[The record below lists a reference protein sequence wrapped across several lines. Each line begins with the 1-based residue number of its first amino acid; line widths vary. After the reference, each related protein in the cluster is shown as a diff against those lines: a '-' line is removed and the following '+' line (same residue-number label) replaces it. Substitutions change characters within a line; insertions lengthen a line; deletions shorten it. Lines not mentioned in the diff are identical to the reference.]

1 MKQVSAVYQGKAIS
15 PGVAMGHIAVMRK
28 RTLVIPDYVPEE
40 LEAEKTRFRVAHAAA
55 VEETKALL
63 ESTKASN
70 GAGQA
75 EILDAQLTLL
85 QDEYSVVEPIL
96 EKIGDERCNA
106 AHAAD
111 SVLSE
116 IAAMFAQA
124 DDEYLSQRAADVK
137 DIRER
142 LLLHILEQER
152 VHFDALPE
160 DTILV
165 AAELTPSDT
174 IRLDLRHIAGIAT
187 ETGGYYSHTG
197 IITRNLGI
205 PAVSGLEFDLDA
217 IEDGTCA
224 IVDGETGRFTL
235 SPSEAERQ
243 VFLRERE
250 ELARVVSNLE
260 QYRTRKSCTADG
272 VEGCICANIG
282 TPADAMDAMQKGAE
296 GIGLMRS
303 EFLYMDHEG
312 LPDEETQFAAY
323 REVLE
328 TMAGRPVIV
337 RTLDIGGDK
346 DLPALALPKEDNPFL
361 GFRAIRLCLQRKD
374 LFRVQLRALLRASVY
389 GNLHIMF
396 PMISSL
402 EELREAKAMLAQA
415 REELLAEGVCV
426 APVKVGI
433 MIEIP
438 SAALLADCLAKEV
451 DFFSIGTNDLIQYTL
466 AAERG
471 NASVEYL
478 YTPYQPAVLRLI
490 AMAAKAAEDNGI
502 FCGMCGE
509 AAADPALL
517 PVFWGMGIHELSM
530 SASSVTRARKTLAAC
545 HDGAC
550 RELVHKVLACTSSEQ
565 VKQILN

>member
-1 MKQVSAVYQGKAIS
+1 
-15 PGVAMGHIAVMRK
+15 MGHIAVMRK

-40 LEAEKTRFRVAHAAA
+40 LEAEKTRFRVAHTAA
-55 VEETKALL
+55 VEETQALL

-402 EELREAKAMLAQA
+402 EELREVKAMLAQA

-530 SASSVTRARKTLAAC
+530 SAGSITRARMVLASC
-545 HDGAC
+545 DDHAC

>member
-1 MKQVSAVYQGKAIS
+1 
-15 PGVAMGHIAVMRK
+15 MGHIAVMRK

-40 LEAEKTRFRVAHAAA
+40 LEVEKTRFRAAHAAA

-106 AHAAD
+106 AQAAD
-111 SVLSE
+111 GVLSE

-124 DDEYLSQRAADVK
+124 DDEYLSQRTADVK

-142 LLLHILEQER
+142 LLLHVLEQER
-152 VHFDALPE
+152 MHFDALPE

-217 IEDGTCA
+217 IKDSACA
-224 IVDGETGRFTL
+224 IVDGETGRFIL

-243 VFLRERE
+243 AFLREQE
-250 ELARVVSNLE
+250 ELARVASDLE
-260 QYRTRKSCTADG
+260 QYRTQKSCTAG
-272 VEGCICANIG
+272 GIEGRICANIG
-282 TPADAMDAMQKGAE
+282 TPADARDAMQKGAE

-328 TMAGRPVIV
+328 TMAGQPVIV

-389 GNLHIMF
+389 GDLHIMF
-396 PMISSL
+396 PMVSSL

-415 REELLAEGVCV
+415 REELLAEGEHV

-466 AAERG
+466 AVERG

-490 AMAAKAAEDNGI
+490 AMAARAAEDNGI

>member
-1 MKQVSAVYQGKAIS
+1 
-15 PGVAMGHIAVMRK
+15 MGHIAVMRK

-40 LEAEKTRFRVAHAAA
+40 LEAEKTRFRVAHTAA
-55 VEETKALL
+55 VEETQALL

-260 QYRTRKSCTADG
+260 QYRTRKSCTVDG

-530 SASSVTRARKTLAAC
+530 SAGSITRARMVLASC
-545 HDGAC
+545 DDHAC

>member
-1 MKQVSAVYQGKAIS
+1 
-15 PGVAMGHIAVMRK
+15 MGHIAVMRK

-40 LEAEKTRFRVAHAAA
+40 LEAEKTRFRVAHTAA
-55 VEETKALL
+55 VEETQALL

-402 EELREAKAMLAQA
+402 EESREAKAMLAQA

-530 SASSVTRARKTLAAC
+530 SAGSITRARMVLASC
-545 HDGAC
+545 DDHAC

>member
-1 MKQVSAVYQGKAIS
+1 
-15 PGVAMGHIAVMRK
+15 MGHIAVMRK

-40 LEAEKTRFRVAHAAA
+40 LEAEKTRFRVAHTAA
-55 VEETKALL
+55 VEETQALL

-217 IEDGTCA
+217 IEDGRCA

-530 SASSVTRARKTLAAC
+530 SAGSITRARMVLASC
-545 HDGAC
+545 DDHAC

>member
-1 MKQVSAVYQGKAIS
+1 
-15 PGVAMGHIAVMRK
+15 MGHIAVMRK

-40 LEAEKTRFRVAHAAA
+40 LEAEKTRFRVAHTAA
-55 VEETKALL
+55 VEETQALL

-124 DDEYLSQRAADVK
+124 DDECLSQRAADVK

-224 IVDGETGRFTL
+224 IVDGEAGRFTL

-530 SASSVTRARKTLAAC
+530 SAGSITRARMVLASC
-545 HDGAC
+545 DDHAC

>member
-1 MKQVSAVYQGKAIS
+1 
-15 PGVAMGHIAVMRK
+15 MGHIAVMRK

-40 LEAEKTRFRVAHAAA
+40 LEAEKTRFRVAHTAA
-55 VEETKALL
+55 VEETQALL

-224 IVDGETGRFTL
+224 IADGETGRFTL

-530 SASSVTRARKTLAAC
+530 SAGSITRARMVLASC
-545 HDGAC
+545 DDHAC

>member
-1 MKQVSAVYQGKAIS
+1 M
-15 PGVAMGHIAVMRK
+15 
-28 RTLVIPDYVPEE
+28 
-40 LEAEKTRFRVAHAAA
+40 AHTAA
-55 VEETKALL
+55 VEETQALL

-217 IEDGTCA
+217 NEDGTCA
-224 IVDGETGRFTL
+224 IVDGEAGRFTL

-260 QYRTRKSCTADG
+260 QYRT
-272 VEGCICANIG
+272 
-282 TPADAMDAMQKGAE
+282 
-296 GIGLMRS
+296 
-303 EFLYMDHEG
+303 
-312 LPDEETQFAAY
+312 
-323 REVLE
+323 
-328 TMAGRPVIV
+328 
-337 RTLDIGGDK
+337 
-346 DLPALALPKEDNPFL
+346 
-361 GFRAIRLCLQRKD
+361 CL
-374 LFRVQLRALLRASVY
+374 
-389 GNLHIMF
+389 
-396 PMISSL
+396 
-402 EELREAKAMLAQA
+402 
-415 REELLAEGVCV
+415 
-426 APVKVGI
+426 
-433 MIEIP
+433 
-438 SAALLADCLAKEV
+438 
-451 DFFSIGTNDLIQYTL
+451 
-466 AAERG
+466 
-471 NASVEYL
+471 L
-478 YTPYQPAVLRLI
+478 YTS
-490 AMAAKAAEDNGI
+490 D
-502 FCGMCGE
+502 
-509 AAADPALL
+509 AAD
-517 PVFWGMGIHELSM
+517 
-530 SASSVTRARKTLAAC
+530 
-545 HDGAC
+545 D
-550 RELVHKVLACTSSEQ
+550 
-565 VKQILN
+565 

>member
-1 MKQVSAVYQGKAIS
+1 
-15 PGVAMGHIAVMRK
+15 MGHIAVMRK

-40 LEAEKTRFRVAHAAA
+40 LEVEKTRFRAAHAAA

-106 AHAAD
+106 AQAAD
-111 SVLSE
+111 GVLSE

-124 DDEYLSQRAADVK
+124 DDEYLSQRTADVK

-142 LLLHILEQER
+142 LLLHVLEQER
-152 VHFDALPE
+152 MHFDALPE

-217 IEDGTCA
+217 IKDSACA
-224 IVDGETGRFTL
+224 IVDGETGRFIL

-243 VFLRERE
+243 AFLREQE
-250 ELARVVSNLE
+250 ELARVASDLE
-260 QYRTRKSCTADG
+260 QYRTQKSCTADG
-272 VEGCICANIG
+272 IEGRICANIG
-282 TPADAMDAMQKGAE
+282 TPADARDAMQKGAE

-328 TMAGRPVIV
+328 TMAGQPVIV

-389 GNLHIMF
+389 GDLHIMF
-396 PMISSL
+396 PMVSSL

-415 REELLAEGVCV
+415 REELLAEGEHV

-466 AAERG
+466 AVERG

-490 AMAAKAAEDNGI
+490 AMAARAAEDNGI

-517 PVFWGMGIHELSM
+517 PVFWGMGIHELSI

>member
-1 MKQVSAVYQGKAIS
+1 
-15 PGVAMGHIAVMRK
+15 MGHIAVMRK

-40 LEAEKTRFRVAHAAA
+40 LETEKTRFRAAHAAA
-55 VEETKALL
+55 VEETQALL
-63 ESTKASN
+63 ESAKASN

-106 AHAAD
+106 AQAAD
-111 SVLSE
+111 GVLSE

-137 DIRER
+137 DICER
-142 LLLHILEQER
+142 LLLHILEKER
-152 VHFDALPE
+152 VHFDVLPE

-187 ETGGYYSHTG
+187 ENGGYYSHTG

-217 IEDGTCA
+217 IKDSACA
-224 IVDGETGRFTL
+224 IVDGETGRFIL

-243 VFLRERE
+243 AFLRERE
-250 ELARVVSNLE
+250 ELARVASDLE
-260 QYRTRKSCTADG
+260 QYRTQKSCTADG
-272 VEGCICANIG
+272 IEGRICANIG
-282 TPADAMDAMQKGAE
+282 TPADARDAMQKGAE

-328 TMAGRPVIV
+328 TMAGQPVIV

-389 GNLHIMF
+389 GDLHIMF
-396 PMISSL
+396 PMVSSL
-402 EELREAKAMLAQA
+402 EELREAKAVLAQA
-415 REELLAEGVCV
+415 REELLAEGEHI

-490 AMAAKAAEDNGI
+490 AMAARAAEDNGI

>member
-1 MKQVSAVYQGKAIS
+1 
-15 PGVAMGHIAVMRK
+15 MGHIAVMRK

-40 LEAEKTRFRVAHAAA
+40 LEAEKTRFRVAHTAA
-55 VEETKALL
+55 VEETQALL

-217 IEDGTCA
+217 IKDSACA
-224 IVDGETGRFTL
+224 IVDGETGRFIL

-243 VFLRERE
+243 AFLREQE
-250 ELARVVSNLE
+250 ELARVASDLE
-260 QYRTRKSCTADG
+260 QYRTQKSCTADG
-272 VEGCICANIG
+272 IEGRICANIG
-282 TPADAMDAMQKGAE
+282 TPADARDAMQKGAE

-328 TMAGRPVIV
+328 TMAGQPVIV

-389 GNLHIMF
+389 GDLHIMF
-396 PMISSL
+396 PMVSSL

-415 REELLAEGVCV
+415 REELLAEGEHV

-466 AAERG
+466 AVERG

-490 AMAAKAAEDNGI
+490 AMAARAAEDNGI

>member
-1 MKQVSAVYQGKAIS
+1 
-15 PGVAMGHIAVMRK
+15 MGHIAVMRK

-40 LEAEKTRFRVAHAAA
+40 LEAEKTRFRVAHTAA
-55 VEETKALL
+55 VEETQALL

-530 SASSVTRARKTLAAC
+530 SAGSITRARMVLASC
-545 HDGAC
+545 DDHAC
-550 RELVHKVLACTSSEQ
+550 RELVHKVLACTRSEQ

>member
-1 MKQVSAVYQGKAIS
+1 
-15 PGVAMGHIAVMRK
+15 MGHIAVMRK

-40 LEAEKTRFRVAHAAA
+40 LEAEKTRFRVAHTAA
-55 VEETKALL
+55 VEETQALL

-224 IVDGETGRFTL
+224 IVDGEAGRFTL

-272 VEGCICANIG
+272 VEGRICANIG

-530 SASSVTRARKTLAAC
+530 SAGSITRARMVLASC
-545 HDGAC
+545 DDHAC

>member
-1 MKQVSAVYQGKAIS
+1 
-15 PGVAMGHIAVMRK
+15 MGHIAVMRK

-40 LEAEKTRFRVAHAAA
+40 LEVEKTRFRAAHAAA

-106 AHAAD
+106 AQAAD
-111 SVLSE
+111 GVLSE

-124 DDEYLSQRAADVK
+124 DDEYLSQRTADVK

-142 LLLHILEQER
+142 LLLHVLEQER
-152 VHFDALPE
+152 MHFDALPE

-187 ETGGYYSHTG
+187 ETSGYYSHTG

-217 IEDGTCA
+217 IKDSACA
-224 IVDGETGRFTL
+224 IVDGETGRFIL

-243 VFLRERE
+243 AFLREQE
-250 ELARVVSNLE
+250 ELARVASDLE
-260 QYRTRKSCTADG
+260 QYRTQKSCTADG
-272 VEGCICANIG
+272 IEGRICANIG
-282 TPADAMDAMQKGAE
+282 TPADARDAMQKGAE

-328 TMAGRPVIV
+328 TMAGQPVIV

-389 GNLHIMF
+389 GDLHIMF
-396 PMISSL
+396 PMVSSL

-415 REELLAEGVCV
+415 REELLAEGEHV

-466 AAERG
+466 AVERG

-490 AMAAKAAEDNGI
+490 AMAARAAEDNGI

>member
-1 MKQVSAVYQGKAIS
+1 
-15 PGVAMGHIAVMRK
+15 MGHIAVMRK

-40 LEAEKTRFRVAHAAA
+40 LEAEKTRFRVAHTAA
-55 VEETKALL
+55 VEETQALL

-346 DLPALALPKEDNPFL
+346 DLPALSLPKEDNPFL

-530 SASSVTRARKTLAAC
+530 SAGSITRARMVLASC
-545 HDGAC
+545 DDHAC

>member
-1 MKQVSAVYQGKAIS
+1 
-15 PGVAMGHIAVMRK
+15 MGHIAVMRK

-40 LEAEKTRFRVAHAAA
+40 LEAEKTRFRVAHTAA
-55 VEETKALL
+55 VEETQALL

-224 IVDGETGRFTL
+224 IVDGEAGRFTL

-530 SASSVTRARKTLAAC
+530 SAGSITRARMVLASC
-545 HDGAC
+545 DDHAC

-565 VKQILN
+565 VKQVLN

>member
-1 MKQVSAVYQGKAIS
+1 
-15 PGVAMGHIAVMRK
+15 MGHIAVMRK

-40 LEAEKTRFRVAHAAA
+40 LEAEKTRFRVAHTAA
-55 VEETKALL
+55 VEETQALL

-490 AMAAKAAEDNGI
+490 AMAAKEAEDNGI

-530 SASSVTRARKTLAAC
+530 SAGSITRARMVLASC
-545 HDGAC
+545 DDHAC

>member
-1 MKQVSAVYQGKAIS
+1 
-15 PGVAMGHIAVMRK
+15 MGHIAVMRK

-40 LEAEKTRFRVAHAAA
+40 LEAEKTRFLAAHAAA

-106 AHAAD
+106 AQAAD
-111 SVLSE
+111 GVLSE

-124 DDEYLSQRAADVK
+124 DDEYLSQRTADVK

-142 LLLHILEQER
+142 LLLHVLEQER
-152 VHFDALPE
+152 MHFDALPE

-217 IEDGTCA
+217 IKDSACA
-224 IVDGETGRFTL
+224 IVDGETGRFIL

-243 VFLRERE
+243 AFLREQE
-250 ELARVVSNLE
+250 ELARVASDLE
-260 QYRTRKSCTADG
+260 QYRTQKSCTADG
-272 VEGCICANIG
+272 IEGRICANIG
-282 TPADAMDAMQKGAE
+282 TPADARDAMQKGAE

-328 TMAGRPVIV
+328 TMAGQPVIV

-389 GNLHIMF
+389 GDLHIMF
-396 PMISSL
+396 PMVSSL

-415 REELLAEGVCV
+415 REELLAEGEHV

-466 AAERG
+466 AVERG

-490 AMAAKAAEDNGI
+490 AMAARAAEDNGI

>member
-1 MKQVSAVYQGKAIS
+1 M
-15 PGVAMGHIAVMRK
+15 
-28 RTLVIPDYVPEE
+28 
-40 LEAEKTRFRVAHAAA
+40 
-55 VEETKALL
+55 
-63 ESTKASN
+63 
-70 GAGQA
+70 
-75 EILDAQLTLL
+75 
-85 QDEYSVVEPIL
+85 
-96 EKIGDERCNA
+96 
-106 AHAAD
+106 
-111 SVLSE
+111 
-116 IAAMFAQA
+116 
-124 DDEYLSQRAADVK
+124 
-137 DIRER
+137 
-142 LLLHILEQER
+142 
-152 VHFDALPE
+152 HFDALPE

-217 IEDGTCA
+217 IEDGACA
-224 IVDGETGRFTL
+224 IVDGETGRFIL
-235 SPSEAERQ
+235 SPSETERQ
-243 VFLRERE
+243 AFLRERE

-389 GNLHIMF
+389 GDLHIMF

-415 REELLAEGVCV
+415 REELLVEGEHV

-530 SASSVTRARKTLAAC
+530 SAGSITRARMVLASC
-545 HDGAC
+545 DDHAC

>member
-1 MKQVSAVYQGKAIS
+1 
-15 PGVAMGHIAVMRK
+15 MGHIAVMRK

-40 LEAEKTRFRVAHAAA
+40 LEAEKTRFRVAHTAA
-55 VEETKALL
+55 VEETQALL

-337 RTLDIGGDK
+337 RTLGIGGDK

-530 SASSVTRARKTLAAC
+530 SAGSITRARMVLASC
-545 HDGAC
+545 DDHAC

>member
-1 MKQVSAVYQGKAIS
+1 
-15 PGVAMGHIAVMRK
+15 MGHIAVMRK
-28 RTLVIPDYVPEE
+28 KTLVIPDFVPEE
-40 LEAEKTRFRVAHAAA
+40 LEAEKSRFRAAHTAA
-55 VEETKALL
+55 VEETQTLL
-63 ESTKASN
+63 ESAKASN

-160 DTILV
+160 GTILV
-165 AAELTPSDT
+165 AVELTPSDT

-217 IEDGTCA
+217 IEDGACA
-224 IVDGETGRFTL
+224 IVDGETGRFIL
-235 SPSEAERQ
+235 SPSETERQ
-243 VFLRERE
+243 AFLRERE

-312 LPDEETQFAAY
+312 LPDEETQLAAY

-389 GNLHIMF
+389 GDLHIMF

-415 REELLAEGVCV
+415 REELLVEGEHV

-530 SASSVTRARKTLAAC
+530 SAGSITRARMVLASC
-545 HDGAC
+545 DDHAC

>member
-1 MKQVSAVYQGKAIS
+1 
-15 PGVAMGHIAVMRK
+15 MGHIAVMRK

-40 LEAEKTRFRVAHAAA
+40 LEVEKTRFRAAHAAA

-106 AHAAD
+106 AQAAD
-111 SVLSE
+111 GVLSE

-124 DDEYLSQRAADVK
+124 DDEYLSQRTADVK

-142 LLLHILEQER
+142 LLLHVLEQER
-152 VHFDALPE
+152 MHFDALPE

-217 IEDGTCA
+217 IKDSACA
-224 IVDGETGRFTL
+224 IVDGETGRFIL

-243 VFLRERE
+243 AFLREQE
-250 ELARVVSNLE
+250 ELARVASDLE
-260 QYRTRKSCTADG
+260 QYRTQKSCTADG
-272 VEGCICANIG
+272 IEGRICANIG
-282 TPADAMDAMQKGAE
+282 TPADARDAMQKGAE

-328 TMAGRPVIV
+328 TMAGQPVIV

-389 GNLHIMF
+389 GDLHIMF
-396 PMISSL
+396 PMVSSL

-415 REELLAEGVCV
+415 REELLAEGEHV

-466 AAERG
+466 AVERG

-490 AMAAKAAEDNGI
+490 AMAARAAEANGI

>member
-1 MKQVSAVYQGKAIS
+1 
-15 PGVAMGHIAVMRK
+15 MGHIAVMRK

-40 LEAEKTRFRVAHAAA
+40 LEAEKTRFRVAHTAA
-55 VEETKALL
+55 VEETQALL

-415 REELLAEGVCV
+415 REELLTEGVCV

-530 SASSVTRARKTLAAC
+530 SAGSITRARMVLASC
-545 HDGAC
+545 DDHAC

>member
-1 MKQVSAVYQGKAIS
+1 
-15 PGVAMGHIAVMRK
+15 MGHIAVMRK

-40 LEAEKTRFRVAHAAA
+40 LEAEKTRFRVAHTAA
-55 VEETKALL
+55 VEETQALL

-165 AAELTPSDT
+165 AAELTPTDT

-530 SASSVTRARKTLAAC
+530 SAGSITRARMVLASC
-545 HDGAC
+545 DDHAC

>member
-1 MKQVSAVYQGKAIS
+1 
-15 PGVAMGHIAVMRK
+15 MGHIAVMRK

-40 LEAEKTRFRVAHAAA
+40 LEAEKTRFRVAHTAA
-55 VEETKALL
+55 VEETQALL

-260 QYRTRKSCTADG
+260 QYRTRKSCTADV

-530 SASSVTRARKTLAAC
+530 SAGSITRARMVLASC
-545 HDGAC
+545 DDHAC

>member
-1 MKQVSAVYQGKAIS
+1 
-15 PGVAMGHIAVMRK
+15 MGHIAVMRK

-40 LEAEKTRFRVAHAAA
+40 LEVEKTRFRAAHAAA

-106 AHAAD
+106 AQAAD
-111 SVLSE
+111 GVLSE

-124 DDEYLSQRAADVK
+124 DDEYLSQRTADVK

-142 LLLHILEQER
+142 LLLHVLEQER
-152 VHFDALPE
+152 MHFDALPE

-165 AAELTPSDT
+165 AEELTPSDT

-217 IEDGTCA
+217 IKDSACA
-224 IVDGETGRFTL
+224 IVDGETGRFIL

-243 VFLRERE
+243 AFLREQE
-250 ELARVVSNLE
+250 ELARVASDLE
-260 QYRTRKSCTADG
+260 QYRTQKSCTADG
-272 VEGCICANIG
+272 IEGRICANIG
-282 TPADAMDAMQKGAE
+282 TPADARDAMQKGAE

-328 TMAGRPVIV
+328 TMAGQPVIV

-389 GNLHIMF
+389 GDLHIMF
-396 PMISSL
+396 PMVSSL

-415 REELLAEGVCV
+415 REELLAEGEHV

-451 DFFSIGTNDLIQYTL
+451 DCFSIGTNDLIQYTL
-466 AAERG
+466 AVERG

-490 AMAAKAAEDNGI
+490 AMAARAAEDHGI
-502 FCGMCGE
+502 FCGMCGD

>member
-1 MKQVSAVYQGKAIS
+1 M
-15 PGVAMGHIAVMRK
+15 
-28 RTLVIPDYVPEE
+28 
-40 LEAEKTRFRVAHAAA
+40 
-55 VEETKALL
+55 
-63 ESTKASN
+63 
-70 GAGQA
+70 
-75 EILDAQLTLL
+75 
-85 QDEYSVVEPIL
+85 VEPIL

-530 SASSVTRARKTLAAC
+530 SAGSITRARMVLASC
-545 HDGAC
+545 DDHAC

>member
-1 MKQVSAVYQGKAIS
+1 
-15 PGVAMGHIAVMRK
+15 MGHIAVMRK

-40 LEAEKTRFRVAHAAA
+40 LEAEKTRFRVAHTAA
-55 VEETKALL
+55 VEETQALL

-116 IAAMFAQA
+116 IAALCAQA

-530 SASSVTRARKTLAAC
+530 SAGSITRARMVLASC
-545 HDGAC
+545 DDHAC

>member
-1 MKQVSAVYQGKAIS
+1 
-15 PGVAMGHIAVMRK
+15 MGHIAVMRK

-40 LEAEKTRFRVAHAAA
+40 LETEKTRFRAAHAAA
-55 VEETKALL
+55 VEETQALL
-63 ESTKASN
+63 ESAKASN

-106 AHAAD
+106 AQAAD
-111 SVLSE
+111 GVLSE

-137 DIRER
+137 DICER

-152 VHFDALPE
+152 VHFDVLPE

-187 ETGGYYSHTG
+187 ENGGYYSHTG

-217 IEDGTCA
+217 IKDSACA
-224 IVDGETGRFTL
+224 IVDGETGRFIL

-243 VFLRERE
+243 AFLRERE
-250 ELARVVSNLE
+250 ELARVASDLE
-260 QYRTRKSCTADG
+260 QYRTQKSCTADG
-272 VEGCICANIG
+272 IEGRICANIG
-282 TPADAMDAMQKGAE
+282 TPADARDAMQKGAE

-328 TMAGRPVIV
+328 TMAGQPVIV

-389 GNLHIMF
+389 GDLHIMF
-396 PMISSL
+396 PMVSSL
-402 EELREAKAMLAQA
+402 EELREAKAVLAQA
-415 REELLAEGVCV
+415 REELLAEGEHI

-490 AMAAKAAEDNGI
+490 AMAARAAEDNGI

>member
-1 MKQVSAVYQGKAIS
+1 
-15 PGVAMGHIAVMRK
+15 MGHIAVMRK

-40 LEAEKTRFRVAHAAA
+40 LEAEKTRFRVAHTAA
-55 VEETKALL
+55 VEETQALL

-243 VFLRERE
+243 VFLCERE

-374 LFRVQLRALLRASVY
+374 LFRVQLRALLRESVY

-530 SASSVTRARKTLAAC
+530 SAGSITRARMVLASC
-545 HDGAC
+545 DDHAC

>member
-1 MKQVSAVYQGKAIS
+1 
-15 PGVAMGHIAVMRK
+15 MGHIAVMRK

-40 LEAEKTRFRVAHAAA
+40 LEAEKTRFRVAHTAA
-55 VEETKALL
+55 VEETQALL

-402 EELREAKAMLAQA
+402 EELRETKAMLAQA

-530 SASSVTRARKTLAAC
+530 SAGSITRARMVLASC
-545 HDGAC
+545 DDHAC

>member
-1 MKQVSAVYQGKAIS
+1 
-15 PGVAMGHIAVMRK
+15 MGHIAVMRK

-40 LEAEKTRFRVAHAAA
+40 LEAEKTRFRAAHTAA

-106 AHAAD
+106 AQAAD
-111 SVLSE
+111 GVLSE

-124 DDEYLSQRAADVK
+124 DDEYLSQRTADVK

-142 LLLHILEQER
+142 LLLHVLEQER
-152 VHFDALPE
+152 MHFDALPE

-217 IEDGTCA
+217 IKDSACA
-224 IVDGETGRFTL
+224 IVDGETGRFIL

-243 VFLRERE
+243 AFLREQE
-250 ELARVVSNLE
+250 ELARVASDLE
-260 QYRTRKSCTADG
+260 QYRTQKSCTADG
-272 VEGCICANIG
+272 IEGRICANIG
-282 TPADAMDAMQKGAE
+282 TPADARDAMQKGAE

-328 TMAGRPVIV
+328 TMAGQPVIV

-389 GNLHIMF
+389 GDLHIMF
-396 PMISSL
+396 PMVSSL

-415 REELLAEGVCV
+415 REELLAEGEHV

-530 SASSVTRARKTLAAC
+530 SAGSITRARMVLASC
-545 HDGAC
+545 DDHAC

>member
-1 MKQVSAVYQGKAIS
+1 
-15 PGVAMGHIAVMRK
+15 
-28 RTLVIPDYVPEE
+28 
-40 LEAEKTRFRVAHAAA
+40 
-55 VEETKALL
+55 
-63 ESTKASN
+63 
-70 GAGQA
+70 
-75 EILDAQLTLL
+75 
-85 QDEYSVVEPIL
+85 
-96 EKIGDERCNA
+96 
-106 AHAAD
+106 
-111 SVLSE
+111 
-116 IAAMFAQA
+116 
-124 DDEYLSQRAADVK
+124 
-137 DIRER
+137 
-142 LLLHILEQER
+142 
-152 VHFDALPE
+152 
-160 DTILV
+160 
-165 AAELTPSDT
+165 
-174 IRLDLRHIAGIAT
+174 
-187 ETGGYYSHTG
+187 
-197 IITRNLGI
+197 
-205 PAVSGLEFDLDA
+205 
-217 IEDGTCA
+217 
-224 IVDGETGRFTL
+224 
-235 SPSEAERQ
+235 
-243 VFLRERE
+243 
-250 ELARVVSNLE
+250 
-260 QYRTRKSCTADG
+260 
-272 VEGCICANIG
+272 
-282 TPADAMDAMQKGAE
+282 MDAMQKGAE

-389 GNLHIMF
+389 GDLHIMF

-415 REELLAEGVCV
+415 REELLVEGENV

-530 SASSVTRARKTLAAC
+530 SAGSITRARMVLASC
-545 HDGAC
+545 DDHAC

>member
-1 MKQVSAVYQGKAIS
+1 
-15 PGVAMGHIAVMRK
+15 MGHIAVMRK

-40 LEAEKTRFRVAHAAA
+40 LEAEKTRFRVAHTAA
-55 VEETKALL
+55 VEETQALL

-530 SASSVTRARKTLAAC
+530 SAGSITRARMVLASC
-545 HDGAC
+545 DDHAC

>member
-1 MKQVSAVYQGKAIS
+1 
-15 PGVAMGHIAVMRK
+15 MGHIAVMRK

-40 LEAEKTRFRVAHAAA
+40 LEVEKTRFRAAHAAA

-106 AHAAD
+106 AQAAD
-111 SVLSE
+111 GVLSE

-124 DDEYLSQRAADVK
+124 DDEYLSQRTADVK

-142 LLLHILEQER
+142 LLLHVLEQER
-152 VHFDALPE
+152 MHFDALPE

-217 IEDGTCA
+217 IKDSACA
-224 IVDGETGRFTL
+224 IVDGETGRFIL

-260 QYRTRKSCTADG
+260 QYRTRKSCTVDG

-389 GNLHIMF
+389 GDLHIMF
-396 PMISSL
+396 PMVSSL

-490 AMAAKAAEDNGI
+490 AMAARAAEDNGI

>member
-1 MKQVSAVYQGKAIS
+1 
-15 PGVAMGHIAVMRK
+15 MGHIAVMRK

-40 LEAEKTRFRVAHAAA
+40 LEAEKTRFRVAHTAA

-530 SASSVTRARKTLAAC
+530 SAGSITRARMVLASC
-545 HDGAC
+545 DDHAC

>member
-1 MKQVSAVYQGKAIS
+1 
-15 PGVAMGHIAVMRK
+15 MGHIAVMRK

-40 LEAEKTRFRVAHAAA
+40 LEAEKTRFRVAHTAA
-55 VEETKALL
+55 VEETQALL

-197 IITRNLGI
+197 IITRNLWI

-530 SASSVTRARKTLAAC
+530 SAGSITRARMVLASC
-545 HDGAC
+545 DDHAC